1 MNHSDCRKIV
11 PKSGGDTYIYI
22 CTYIHNIHTRTH
34 IYIHTYIY
42 VYYRYII
49 PVLYVYYD
57 YNVHYYSF
65 FKHIY
70 FYMYI
75 YIVQISCLHNLYI
88 RMLHSYF
95 FHSDITLHFIS
106 SHCYI
111 MLRNLVLYCN
121 VLYIVVLV
129 ALFYIIWYSILSRIV
144 LYSIIMLYHI
154 CAIRPEENCPNGFV
168 YEAPLRLV
176 PWRSNRRPQGP
187 VLWGWAY

>member
-34 IYIHTYIY
+34 TYIYIYTYIY

-57 YNVHYYSF
+57 YNVHLF
-65 FKHIY
+65 LNIY

-95 FHSDITLHFIS
+95 FIVILHCILFHHIATLCCITLYCIVYCCIS
-106 SHCYI
+106 CI
-111 MLRNLVLYCN
+111 VLYCMK
-121 VLYIVVLV
+121 
-129 ALFYIIWYSILSRIV
+129 FYFISYCLIF
-144 LYSIIMLYHI
+144 YHYVI
-154 CAIRPEENCPNGFV
+154 SYMCHTARGKLPQR
-168 YEAPLRLV
+168 LRLWSTV
-176 PWRSNRRPQGP
+176 AAGALALKQAAPGP
-187 VLWGWAY
+187 VLWRWAY